1 MDGLQ
6 VIDSKE
12 VLGAIISLTSFHMSV
27 DSQSFFDITNVFPVG
42 GESGTQVRSQPHSE
56 ELETARSWKRREGQR
71 GSISELLV
79 EANMRCSEA
88 KIEAPRR

>member
-1 MDGLQ
+1 VDRPQ
-6 VIDSKE
+6 VIDSKN
-12 VLGAIISLTSFHMSV
+12 VLAAIISLTSFQMSV
-27 DSQSFFDITNVFPVG
+27 DSQSFFDITDVFPVG
-42 GESGTQVRSQPHSE
+42 GESGTQVRSRPYG
-56 ELETARSWKRREGQR
+56 ASWKRQEGQR